1 MSARNGETSLVG
13 YRRLAQT
20 RRTRNYMERSFGPN
34 VYPRGGARWMSLQL
48 AKRRCEEVETNTTK
62 ESKAWLKQATSY

>member
-1 MSARNGETSLVG
+1 
-13 YRRLAQT
+13 
-20 RRTRNYMERSFGPN
+20 
-34 VYPRGGARWMSLQL
+34 MSLQL